1 MPEPEIPAPMPAAET
16 YVPPAYPVPTRA
28 EETNRPPEPTRPL
41 STAQIL
47 AYSAA
52 NIGCGAFY
60 SFNNYILPL
69 FLQQYT
75 SNAVLLGLMGSSHSV
90 EGAIIQPLVGSKSDH
105 LRTKLGR
112 RRPFLLIF
120 FTLSALFLA
129 LTPLA
134 GHVGAGYRLP
144 VVVGVIFL
152 FTVLFNVAWDPYQAL
167 MPDITPPEQRGRVTG
182 VWGLLGN
189 VAQAAIL
196 PLALILGLGF
206 GTQFYIVAALMLI
219 TNFATCAWVREPNP
233 LPAVKEKRSLFAEV
247 GEGLRG
253 LRTLRQAAKGMAVI
267 AISGAGIGAVVPNL
281 SLFVKTVTHCSNAQ
295 AQTMGFILMIATAVF
310 VLPFGWITDRIGPK
324 RVIQIAF
331 ALIAVACVCAL
342 FVSTLPQVAAVM
354 VIAGIGNAAQA
365 ASVYPLLT
373 DLVPG
378 DEVGFYTGFQSTM
391 HSLAQPV
398 TVVITGI
405 LINRGGSGYRIVF
418 VVCAVCIA
426 AAMALLG
433 GVNRDAARDEITKRG
448 NREQET
454 GNRAMPASL

>member
-1 MPEPEIPAPMPAAET
+1 MPEAEIPAVEVP
-16 YVPPAYPVPTRA
+16 VPPAYPVPTRA
-28 EETNRPPEPTRPL
+28 EEAQQGPEPTRPL
-41 STAQIL
+41 SMEQIL

-120 FTLSALFLA
+120 FTLSALMLA
-129 LTPLA
+129 LTPSA
-134 GHVGAGYRLP
+134 SHVGARYRLP

-167 MPDITPPEQRGRVTG
+167 MPDITPPKQRGRVTG
-182 VWGLLGN
+182 VWAMLGN

-196 PLALILGLGF
+196 PLALILALSF
-206 GTQFYIVAALMLI
+206 AAQFYIVAGLMLI
-219 TNFATCAWVREPNP
+219 TNLATCAWVREPKA
-233 LPAVKEKRSLFAEV
+233 LPAAHEKRSLFAEV
-247 GEGLRG
+247 REGLRG
-253 LRTLRQAAKGMAVI
+253 LRTLRQAAKGMLVI
-267 AISGAGIGAVVPNL
+267 ALSGAGIGAVVPNL
-281 SLFVKTVTHCSNAQ
+281 SIFVKTVTHCSNAQ
-295 AQTMGFILMIATAVF
+295 AQTMGFLLMIATAVW
-310 VLPFGWITDRIGPK
+310 VLPFGWLTDRLGPK
-324 RVIQIAF
+324 KVIYIAF
-331 ALIAVACVCAL
+331 SLIGTACLCAL
-342 FVSTLPQVAAVM
+342 FVSTLREVAVVM

-378 DEVGFYTGFQSTM
+378 SEVGFYTGFQSTM
-391 HSLAQPV
+391 LSLAQPI
-398 TVVITGI
+398 TVIITGI
-405 LINRGGSGYRIVF
+405 LINRGGGGYRIVF
-418 VVCAVCIA
+418 LVCAVCVA
-426 AAMALLG
+426 AAMLVLR
-433 GVNRDAARDEITKRG
+433 GVNRDAARDEIEQRG
-448 NREQET
+448 SRHQALEL
-454 GNRAMPASL
+454 MPDA

>member
-1 MPEPEIPAPMPAAET
+1 MPEAEIPAPVPAGET
-16 YVPPAYPVPTRA
+16 YTPPAYPVPTRA
-28 EETNRPPEPTRPL
+28 EETNQAQPTRPL

-90 EGAIIQPLVGSKSDH
+90 EGAIIQPLVGSQSDH

-112 RRPFLLIF
+112 RRPFMLIF

-129 LTPLA
+129 LTPA
-134 GHVGAGYRLP
+134 ASHVGAQYRLP
-144 VVVGVIFL
+144 VVVSVIFL

-167 MPDITPPEQRGRVTG
+167 MPDLTPPEQRGRVTG
-182 VWGLLGN
+182 VWGMLGN
-189 VAQAAIL
+189 VAQAATL
-196 PLALILGLGF
+196 LSALFLGLSF
-206 GTQFYIVAALMLI
+206 GAQFYIVAALMLL
-219 TNFATCAWVREPNP
+219 TNFATCAWVREPDAP
-233 LPAVKEKRSLFAEV
+233 PAVSKKKSLFMEV
-247 GEGLRG
+247 REGLAG
-253 LRTLRQAAKGMAVI
+253 LRTLRQAARGMLVI
-267 AISGAGIGAVVPNL
+267 ALSGAGIGAVVPNL
-281 SLFVKTVTHCSNAQ
+281 SIFVKTVTHCSNAQ
-295 AQTMGFILMIATAVF
+295 AQAMGFILMVATAIF
-310 VLPFGWITDRIGPK
+310 VLPFGWLTDRLGPK
-324 RVIQIAF
+324 QVIYIAF
-331 ALIAVACVCAL
+331 SLIGIACLCAL
-342 FVSTLPQVAAVM
+342 FVTSLPQVAVVM

-391 HSLAQPV
+391 LSLVQPV

-405 LINRGGSGYRIVF
+405 LINRGGGGYRIVF
-418 VVCAVCIA
+418 AVCAVCVA
-426 AAMALLG
+426 GAMALLG
-433 GVNRDAARDEITKRG
+433 GVNTEAAQDEIARRG
-448 NREQET
+448 VK
-454 GNRAMPASL
+454 